1 LSEGL
6 NVGPADFI
14 IIPEIFSNIMDQVKV
29 FHVEKIVLSQSYDYL
44 LELLPVGKRWNVD
57 YGFNDVITTSA
68 KQAQYIHNLFPSIN
82 VHLVPV
88 SIPDY
93 FKSSDKPK
101 LPIVAVHTRTQGD
114 AAKIAKSFYLQY
126 PAYKWVTFKERV
138 I

>member
-1 LSEGL
+1 
-6 NVGPADFI
+6 
-14 IIPEIFSNIMDQVKV
+14 MDQVKS
-29 FHVEKIVLSQSYDYL
+29 FPCRKIVLSQSYDYL

-114 AAKIAKSFYLQY
+114 AKLLNHFIYNIQLINGLHLKN
-126 PAYKWVTFKERV
+126 
-138 I
+138 

>member
-1 LSEGL
+1 
-6 NVGPADFI
+6 
-14 IIPEIFSNIMDQVKV
+14 
-29 FHVEKIVLSQSYDYL
+29 
-44 LELLPVGKRWNVD
+44 
-57 YGFNDVITTSA
+57 VITTSA

-101 LPIVAVHTRTQGD
+101 LPIVAVHYQNTRC

-126 PAYKWVTFKERV
+126 PAYKWVTFKELRGLSRPDFATELSKSCLAV
-138 I
+138 WVDDVSGLELFQLKR